1 MEEHLVAEEAAQISG
16 PAAALVEEAFVE
28 YLGHWNRLVST
39 TNWEKGHI
47 ISQWR
52 RRLMEGDAPQQA
64 CSDEAWSR
72 RVGNVSGQHVGRL
85 RRVYEQFG
93 EVYSQYQG
101 LYWSHFQ
108 AALDWPDAEMWL
120 QGAVESRW
128 SVAQMRTQRWETL
141 GRPEGQRP
149 SEQDLGAAEPDDDL
163 GPAEDSA
170 RPSAPSSVEGSMSVV
185 EGPDF
190 GDEIDAT
197 ARDGG
202 ASGGAPWEE
211 AGPAE
216 PESSEEPVRP
226 FEHLG
231 KLPDDLAEAFENFK
245 LAILAHKLTGW
256 TAISCGEVLAA
267 LDALKQLASAPA
279 GE

>member
-1 MEEHLVAEEAAQISG
+1 MEEPLVAEEFAEITG
-16 PAAALVEEAFVE
+16 PAAALVEEAFAE

-39 TNWEKGHI
+39 TNWEKGRI

-52 RRLMEGDAPQQA
+52 RRLMEAGAGQQTY
-64 CSDEAWSR
+64 SDEAWSR
-72 RVGNVSGQHVGRL
+72 RVGSVSGQHVGRL

-108 AALDWPDAEMWL
+108 AVLDWPDAEMWL
-120 QGAVESRW
+120 EGAVQSGW
-128 SVAQMRTQRWETL
+128 SVAQMRAQRWEAL
-141 GRPEGQRP
+141 GRPEGERP
-149 SEQDLGAAEPDDDL
+149 REEDLSAAEPDDDL
-163 GPAEDSA
+163 GPAEDATLSS
-170 RPSAPSSVEGSMSVV
+170 RPSSIEGSMSVV

-190 GDEIDAT
+190 GDESQAPGP
-197 ARDGG
+197 GG
-202 ASGGAPWEE
+202 AAGAAAWEE
-211 AGPAE
+211 TGSSQPA
-216 PESSEEPVRP
+216 EPVRP

-231 KLPDDLAEAFENFK
+231 KLPDDLAEAFESFK

-256 TAISCGEVLAA
+256 AEISCGEVLAA

-279 GE
+279 GQ

>member
-1 MEEHLVAEEAAQISG
+1 MEEPLVAEETVEMTG
-16 PAAALVEEAFVE
+16 PAAAMVEEAFAE

-52 RRLMEGDAPQQA
+52 RRLMEAGAPQQTY
-64 CSDEAWSR
+64 SDEAWSR
-72 RVGNVSGQHVGRL
+72 RVGSVSGQHVGRL

-93 EVYSQYQG
+93 EVYSQYRG

-108 AALDWPDAEMWL
+108 AVLDWPDAEMWL
-120 QGAVESRW
+120 EGAVQSGW
-128 SVAQMRTQRWETL
+128 SVAQMRGQRWEAL

-149 SEQDLGAAEPDDDL
+149 REEDLSAVEPDDDL
-163 GPAEDSA
+163 GAAEDLA
-170 RPSAPSSVEGSMSVV
+170 PSSRPSSVEGSMSVV

-190 GDEIDAT
+190 GDESQAPD
-197 ARDGG
+197 RE
-202 ASGGAPWEE
+202 GGAPWEE
-211 AGPAE
+211 AGASQPAALAE
-216 PESSEEPVRP
+216 PLRP

-231 KLPDDLAEAFENFK
+231 KLPDDLAEAFESFK

-267 LDALKQLASAPA
+267 LDALKQLASAPT
-279 GE
+279 GQ

>member
-1 MEEHLVAEEAAQISG
+1 MEEPLVAEETAPMTG
-16 PAAALVEEAFVE
+16 PAAVLVEEAFAE

-52 RRLMEGDAPQQA
+52 RRLMEAGAPQQA
-64 CSDEAWSR
+64 YSDEAWSR
-72 RVGNVSGQHVGRL
+72 RVGSVSGQHVGRL

-93 EVYSQYQG
+93 EVYPQYRG
-101 LYWSHFQ
+101 LFWSHFQ
-108 AALDWPDAEMWL
+108 AAVDWPDAEMWL
-120 QGAVESRW
+120 EGAVQSGW
-128 SVAQMRTQRWETL
+128 SVAQMRAQRWEAL
-141 GRPEGQRP
+141 GRPESERP
-149 SEQDLGAAEPDDDL
+149 RDEGLSASEPDDDL
-163 GPAEDSA
+163 GPAEDS
-170 RPSAPSSVEGSMSVV
+170 SSPSSVVGSMSVV

-190 GDEIDAT
+190 GDESGASNPGGDGAGPG
-197 ARDGG
+197 GG
-202 ASGGAPWEE
+202 AAPWETTD
-211 AGPAE
+211 PTSPVE
-216 PESSEEPVRP
+216 PLRP

-231 KLPDDLAEAFENFK
+231 KLPDDLAEAFETFK

-267 LDALKQLASAPA
+267 LDALKQLAAAPA